1 MAGWLSTRRPERVP
15 PNDNRPGS
23 EKMSPSEPK
32 PRTPLDRNDWIQAAI
47 EVLADEGVDGLR
59 VEVLAKAFGV
69 TKGSFYWHFK
79 DRQDLLSAVLEL
91 WRDGRIRDIDKQT
104 QAAKGGERA
113 KLMQLIEVYAA
124 NRNRRGI
131 AIELAVRD
139 WARRDGEAARVVEAV
154 DMHRLECS
162 RRLFLACGLPDR
174 EAKARSLLLYAYVFG
189 QSLMFYEHFDAQ
201 IPALKQ
207 WVAERIAQ

>member
-1 MAGWLSTRRPERVP
+1 
-15 PNDNRPGS
+15 
-23 EKMSPSEPK
+23 MSPSEPK
-32 PRTPLDRNDWIQAAI
+32 LRTPLDRNDWIQAAI
-47 EVLADEGVDGLR
+47 EVLADEGVNGLR
-59 VEVLAKAFGV
+59 VEVLAKTFGV

-91 WRDGRIRDIDKQT
+91 WRDGLIRDIDKQT
-104 QAAKGGERA
+104 QAPSGGERA
-113 KLMQLIEVYAA
+113 KLLQLIEVYAA

-139 WARRDGEAARVVEAV
+139 WARRDAEAARVVEAV
-154 DMHRLECS
+154 DTHRLERS

-189 QSLMFYEHFDAQ
+189 QSLMFYEHFDAE
-201 IPALKQ
+201 ITALKQ